1 MINFKDPRLVNFG
14 ERVRTYR
21 EGKGWSIGD
30 VVSRGNIG
38 KSDLIAIEAGSRS
51 FSFTTLLELCK
62 SLEVT
67 PSELLNFDFQL

>member
-1 MINFKDPRLVNFG
+1 MIHFKDQRLVSFG
-14 ERVRTYR
+14 VRVRTLR
-21 EGKGWSIGD
+21 EGKGWTISD

-38 KSDLIAIEAGSRS
+38 KSDLVAIESGNRS

-67 PSELLNFDFQL
+67 PSELLNFDFEI

>member
-21 EGKGWSIGD
+21 ENKGWSIGD
-30 VVSRGNIG
+30 VVSKGNIG